1 MQALRPARLY
11 CILLIVTN
19 SIKQIPK
26 KRGRPAT
33 GKNPAV
39 VVRFPPAIIG
49 TIDEWAASTG
59 DGVSR
64 SEAIRRLV
72 DLGLAKGKAR

>member
-1 MQALRPARLY
+1 M
-11 CILLIVTN
+11 TK

-49 TIDEWAASTG
+49 TIDTWAAKAEPAVT
-59 DGVSR
+59 R

-72 DLGLAKGKAR
+72 ELGLKAKGKPAK

>member
-1 MQALRPARLY
+1 M
-11 CILLIVTN
+11 TK
-19 SIKQIPK
+19 SIKQMPK

-33 GKNPAV
+33 GNNPSV
-39 VVRFPPAIIG
+39 VVRFPPAIID
-49 TIDEWAASTG
+49 TIDAWAAKAD

-72 DLGLAKGKAR
+72 ELGLKANGKAR